1 MIDTGLRRFRKSV
14 IILGVALLLGVTH
27 PVWLAWAG
35 NFLVRTDPI
44 EAADIVVV
52 LAGDGSGRR
61 LLRAVELVGEG
72 YAPRV
77 LIPGPQGA
85 YGVRESDLALQ
96 FARREGLDME
106 VLEGF
111 PIAATSTLEE
121 LALVERELRRRGVN
135 KALVVTS
142 NFHTRRAR
150 SIYRGHTSGAID
162 YIFVAADHPEF
173 DPDSWW
179 KTRDGKEVLVI
190 EYIKTL
196 NSWVE

>member
-1 MIDTGLRRFRKSV
+1 MLAIV
-14 IILGVALLLGVTH
+14 LLLSVTH
-27 PVWLAWAG
+27 PVWLGWAG
-35 NFLVRTDPI
+35 NFLVKTDPL
-44 EAADIVVV
+44 EAADIIVA

-61 LLRAVELVGEG
+61 LLRAAELVEQG

-77 LIPGPQGA
+77 LIPGPRTA
-85 YGVRESDLALQ
+85 YGARESDLALE

-111 PIAATSTLEE
+111 PVDVTSTLEE
-121 LALVERELRRRGVN
+121 LAFVDRELQRRGVK

-150 SIYRGHTSGAID
+150 NIYRKHTSGAIE
-162 YIFVAADHPEF
+162 YIFVAADSPRF

-196 NSWVE
+196 NSWFE

>member
-1 MIDTGLRRFRKSV
+1 MLAIV
-14 IILGVALLLGVTH
+14 LLLSVTH
-27 PVWLAWAG
+27 PVWLGWAG
-35 NFLVRTDPI
+35 NFLVKTDPL
-44 EAADIVVV
+44 EAADIIVA

-61 LLRAVELVGEG
+61 LLRAAELVEQG

-77 LIPGPQGA
+77 LIPGPRTA
-85 YGVRESDLALQ
+85 YGARESDLALE

-106 VLEGF
+106 ILEGF
-111 PIAATSTLEE
+111 PVDVTSTLEE
-121 LALVERELRRRGVN
+121 LAFVDRELQRRGVK

-150 SIYRGHTSGAID
+150 NIYRKHTSGAIE
-162 YIFVAADHPEF
+162 YIFVAAGSPRF

-196 NSWVE
+196 NSWFE